1 MVKDIDTYRF
11 KLNTYDPCI
20 VKKPINRKYMKV
32 VCHVDDLKVS
42 HVYSFEITDIAGYL
56 SKIYWGLMVHCG
68 KVDDYMGI
76 YFSNKANM
84 NLSLPGFYL
93 VWLD

>member
-42 HVYSFEITDIAGYL
+42 HVYSFDITNIYGYL
-56 SKIYWGLMVHCG
+56 
-68 KVDDYMGI
+68 
-76 YFSNKANM
+76 
-84 NLSLPGFYL
+84 
-93 VWLD
+93 